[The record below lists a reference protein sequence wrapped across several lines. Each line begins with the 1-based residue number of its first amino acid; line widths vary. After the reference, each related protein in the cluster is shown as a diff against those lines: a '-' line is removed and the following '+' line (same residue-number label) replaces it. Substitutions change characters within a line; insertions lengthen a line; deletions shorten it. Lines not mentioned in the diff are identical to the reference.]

1 MDQLPEK
8 SFNNLLIEP
17 MDEADVDTVTTIET
31 ASFSDPWPSESF
43 HTELESNRLA
53 FYLVARIKPKDEAV
67 AYIGAWKVL
76 DEVHITTL
84 AVAEKYRRCGIG
96 SRLVAALVAS
106 TVKSGARYLTLEV
119 RPSNITAI
127 KFYEKH
133 GFKTLGRRKRYY
145 VDEDALIMTKEL
157 K

>member
-8 SFNNLLIEP
+8 ILNNLLIEP
-17 MDEADVDTVTTIET
+17 MDETDVDAVATIER
-31 ASFSDPWPSESF
+31 ASFRDPWPSESF
-43 HTELESNRLA
+43 HTELESNQLA
-53 FYLVARIKPKDEAV
+53 FYLVARIKPEDKAV

-96 SRLVAALVAS
+96 SRLLEALISLTARG
-106 TVKSGARYLTLEV
+106 GALFLTLEV
-119 RPSNITAI
+119 RPSNQSAI

-157 K
+157 